1 MAGFVPA
8 MDKALGKGTDQPGL
22 HVSVK
27 AVPSKGK
34 YVPGKDTPVYDA
46 TGGPHCY
53 TVPYVGKHAPTADT
67 RRAADVTAPPPTPDN
82 GGDGTDTA
90 LGLPNSPQES
100 RLVNELVAP
109 SLKVRP
115 GELADW
121 SSVLIGPAFRGA
133 EVKLK

>member
-1 MAGFVPA
+1 M
-8 MDKALGKGTDQPGL
+8 K
-22 HVSVK
+22 SR
-27 AVPSKGK
+27 GK

-53 TVPYVGKHAPTADT
+53 SVPYVGTTAPTAAG
-67 RRAADVTAPPPTPDN
+67 RAAASLAPGDKADTGEQTAAAPT
-82 GGDGTDTA
+82 GRDTA
-90 LGLPNSPQES
+90 LGMPNSPQES

-109 SLKVRP
+109 SLKVQP
-115 GELADW
+115 QTLPDW